1 MDKKQLKQI
10 AKLKTEIETIKKQ
23 IESLG
28 DILLM
33 DKVKGSSCHFP
44 YTERSFTIVGADT
57 SKADRLQRKLNRKI
71 DSLIDLIDEINGYI
85 DNIPDSL
92 TRQVISLKYVNGM
105 TWEQVAA
112 SIGYKVTP
120 ESARKISERFLE
132 KM

>member
-1 MDKKQLKQI
+1 MDKEQLKQI
-10 AKLKTEIETIKKQ
+10 GKLKTEITTLKKQ
-23 IESLG
+23 IEGIG

-44 YTERSFTIVGADT
+44 YTERSFTIVGVDT

-92 TRQVISLKYVNGM
+92 TRQIISLRYINNL
-105 TWEQVAA
+105 TWEQVAE
-112 SIGYKVTP
+112 SIGGNNTEDSV
-120 ESARKISERFLE
+120 RMICNRFLD
-132 KM
+132 KI